1 MFLVVLKFCFERLPL
16 VGAQIELVKGV
27 IVWEHVFLAAK
38 QDKVWCVWA
47 DGVISERRWVLLFG
61 RSDFYLSPFR
71 RQVIELGFDKIIE
84 NTFFLVVAA
93 MNENF
98 SCLNAWGKVR
108 TRGDFTIEPEFDPS
122 GIDLFVLKGFG
133 DIDFEA
139 ASLVVIVLRGKD
151 VQWGIF
157 KLLHE

>member
-1 MFLVVLKFCFERLPL
+1 
-16 VGAQIELVKGV
+16 
-27 IVWEHVFLAAK
+27 
-38 QDKVWCVWA
+38 
-47 DGVISERRWVLLFG
+47 
-61 RSDFYLSPFR
+61 
-71 RQVIELGFDKIIE
+71 
-84 NTFFLVVAA
+84 

-98 SCLNAWGKVR
+98 SCLDAWGKVWA
-108 TRGDFTIEPEFDPS
+108 RGDFAIEPELDPS

-157 KLLHE
+157 ELLHE